1 MQYIFRNTSENT
13 SLLLHLVLGFSCYF
27 SLLLLCSLFEEELVE
42 SWRVPHY
49 WGNILKDSA
58 KHASSFNFCFLVI
71 FVPCISFIL
80 HNSLRP
86 SEVLSVLP
94 PNLIY
99 LGGDGMLRENFHVLC
114 NHGIP
119 RGKIEKDV

>member
-1 MQYIFRNTSENT
+1 MMQSILARTHLIYNDKDVVQPLTKLSVIIQFM
-13 SLLLHLVLGFSCYF
+13 SLSRFLRESF
-27 SLLLLCSLFEEELVE
+27 FE
-42 SWRVPHY
+42 RV
-49 WGNILKDSA
+49 
-58 KHASSFNFCFLVI
+58 
-71 FVPCISFIL
+71 
-80 HNSLRP
+80 SLRP

-119 RGKIEKDV
+119 RSKIEKDV